1 MGFHN
6 STFAQDIHQFIPEA
20 VESLRYSISLVL
32 IGALAYVFLFQSREP
47 SSIYSKYERVGNP
60 WWVPKLFG
68 KGPQTW
74 FAEGYE
80 KVKLQYPK

>member
-6 STFAQDIHQFIPEA
+6 NTFAQDIYQFIPEA
-20 VESLRYSISLVL
+20 VESLSYSISLALV
-32 IGALAYVFLFQSREP
+32 GAVACVFLFQSHEP
-47 SSIYSKYERVGNP
+47 SIYSKYERVGNP
-60 WWVPKLFG
+60 WWLPKLFG

-80 KVKLQYPK
+80 KVWLHI